1 MIDSQICRDC
11 RCLSVD
17 DNCLSRSRMAF
28 RKRDLSGN
36 CDLGFAIV
44 SQFNNDLV
52 VVSNIS
58 RNQGHRVGLKPGKG
72 WLRRNFITEV
82 YLPSLF
88 TRRKG
93 VAHRP
98 EFPELGPDQICLTWI
113 GHASFLISWRG
124 LNILV
129 DPMWALW
136 LKVIKRLRR
145 PGLPLHHLPAIDLVL
160 VTHAHFDHLDR
171 RTLRRISAFQ
181 PIIVPNGVGNLVQD
195 LGFNRVHELDWWQTL
210 NIGEIGVTLTP
221 CHHWG
226 ARVLHDS
233 HRGFG
238 GFHLRL
244 GNRTIFHCGDSA
256 YFSGFAEIGERLP
269 TEIALLPIGAY
280 DPPTR
285 REVHMNPEQ
294 AVQAFTEL
302 NARIMVPMHYGSF
315 RLSFEPPD
323 EPLNRLRAAIDRH
336 QMSERVVVMEEGV
349 PGLF

>member
-1 MIDSQICRDC
+1 MS
-11 RCLSVD
+11 
-17 DNCLSRSRMAF
+17 
-28 RKRDLSGN
+28 RKRDLSEK

-44 SQFNNDLV
+44 TQFNNDLV

-58 RNQGHRVGLKPGKG
+58 RNQGYRVSLKPGKG
-72 WLRRNFITEV
+72 WLRRNFITQV

-93 VAHRP
+93 IAHRP
-98 EFPELGPDQICLTWI
+98 EFPELEPEQICLTWI
-113 GHASFLISWRG
+113 GHASFLIGWRG

-129 DPMWALW
+129 DPIWSLW
-136 LKVIKRLRR
+136 LKVIKRIRR
-145 PGLPLHHLPAIDLVL
+145 PGFLLHHLPAIDLVL

-195 LGFNRVHELDWWQTL
+195 LGFNRVHELDRWQTL

-238 GFHLRL
+238 GFHLKL
-244 GNRTIFHCGDSA
+244 GTRTILHCGDSA
-256 YFSGFAEIGERLP
+256 YFSGFAEIGQRLP

-280 DPPTR
+280 DPLTL

-294 AVQAFTEL
+294 AIRAFTEL
-302 NARIMVPMHYGSF
+302 KARIMVPMHYGSF
-315 RLSFEPPD
+315 RLSFEPPE
-323 EPLNRLRAAIDRH
+323 EPLKRLHAAIKRH
-336 QMSERVVVMEEGV
+336 HIEESVVVMEEGI
-349 PGLF
+349 PGIF

>member
-1 MIDSQICRDC
+1 M
-11 RCLSVD
+11 V
-17 DNCLSRSRMAF
+17 F
-28 RKRDLSGN
+28 RKRDLSEN
-36 CDLGFAIV
+36 CDLAFAIV
-44 SQFNNDLV
+44 VQINKDLM
-52 VVSNIS
+52 VVSNLS
-58 RNQGHRVGLKPGKG
+58 GNQGHRVSLKPGKG

-93 VAHRP
+93 IAHRP
-98 EFPELGPDQICLTWI
+98 EFPELEPEQVCLTWI

-129 DPMWALW
+129 DPIWSLW
-136 LKVIKRLRR
+136 LKVIKRIRR
-145 PGLPLHHLPAIDLVL
+145 PGVSLRHLPEIDLVL

-195 LGFNRVHELDWWQTL
+195 LGFNRVHELERWQTL
-210 NIGEIGVTLTP
+210 KIGEIGVTLTP

-226 ARVLHDS
+226 ARVLHDR

-238 GFHLRL
+238 GFHLKL
-244 GNRTIFHCGDSA
+244 GTRTIFHCGDSA
-256 YFSGFAEIGERLP
+256 YFAGFTEIGRRLP
-269 TEIALLPIGAY
+269 TEIALLPIGSY
-280 DPPTR
+280 DPPSL

-294 AVQAFTEL
+294 AIQAFKEL

-323 EPLNRLRAAIDRH
+323 EPLHRLRAAIKH
-336 QMSERVVVMEEGV
+336 STMEERVVVMEEGI
-349 PGLF
+349 PTIF